1 MAFDI
6 PPPKKNYSIG
16 LVKREGL
23 GVSFYSSF
31 IIKSCNNMRSM
42 CYSFFVICV
51 VFYLFMF
58 SIASASALL
67 NLEAITMRIKQSAT
81 KI

>member
-1 MAFDI
+1 MVTA
-6 PPPKKNYSIG
+6 
-16 LVKREGL
+16 
-23 GVSFYSSF
+23 
-31 IIKSCNNMRSM
+31 
-42 CYSFFVICV
+42 FFVICV

-81 KI
+81 KMYAAKPSHSAVSP